1 MMVVGAGIGAR
12 DLSDLGAQSSSS
24 ERSGAEQT
32 QNSAVQSRQV
42 TPFVSILRSVQMRMQ
57 QQLLLSAASRGQGPS
72 RQAATSNALMTLMTA
87 CYAMRSKAY

>member
-1 MMVVGAGIGAR
+1 MVVGAGIGAR
-12 DLSDLGAQSSSS
+12 DLSDLGAQSS
-24 ERSGAEQT
+24 ERSGAERT

-72 RQAATSNALMTLMTA
+72 RQAATG
-87 CYAMRSKAY
+87 Y